1 MKRILLVDDDP
12 DQRRL
17 LSLLAERIP
26 ELTVNAMDQFD
37 AQAEDWSIYDLAV
50 VDVMM
55 PVIDGASLVRQ
66 AHIRYGDSM
75 PHVILFSAMSG
86 ERLNEFARR
95 TGMNSVAC
103 LTKTGSSREIV
114 ERLHQLAENC

>member
-17 LSLLAERIP
+17 LSLLAKRIP
-26 ELTVNAMDQFD
+26 DLTVDAIDQFD
-37 AQAEDWSIYDLAV
+37 AQVADWTVYDLAV

-55 PVIDGASLVRQ
+55 PVIDGATLVRQ
-66 AHIRYGDSM
+66 IHVRYGDAM
-75 PHVILFSAMSG
+75 PYVILFSAMSG

-95 TGMNSVAC
+95 TDMPVIC
-103 LTKTGSSREIV
+103 LTKTGSSHEIID
-114 ERLHQLAENC
+114 RIRQLAENH